1 VAVIVVVEVA
11 AVAVAVVV
19 VVIVAIV
26 VEAAI
31 VIIVAKKQKIS
42 REKRLGKKN
51 PWGAYHQWMLVLQSL
66 LRPFFAI
73 AVEGVVVVVEVENLE
88 IATTSEEE
96 INQRSRDL
104 LRAT

>member
-1 VAVIVVVEVA
+1 
-11 AVAVAVVV
+11 
-19 VVIVAIV
+19 
-26 VEAAI
+26 
-31 VIIVAKKQKIS
+31 
-42 REKRLGKKN
+42 
-51 PWGAYHQWMLVLQSL
+51 MLQSL

-88 IATTSEEE
+88 IATVTTSEEE